1 MKKQKKPARALF
13 LDRDGVLNRRLP
25 GDYVKTWNEF
35 EFLPGVLRAL
45 RMLRLHFD
53 PILVVTNQQGIGKG
67 KMTEA
72 DLKNVHR
79 NMKKVIRKN
88 GGHID
93 RIYHCPDLES
103 GQPNCRKPNK
113 DMGMWAKADFPEI
126 HFEES
131 VMVGD
136 SDPDLLFGR
145 HLGMATILLGEGHS
159 GAKEKADYTFRDLM
173 DFYLNFVKK

>member
-1 MKKQKKPARALF
+1 MKKQKKPSRALF

-35 EFLPGVLRAL
+35 DFLPGVLRAL
-45 RMLRLHFD
+45 RLLRPHFD

-72 DLKNVHR
+72 DLKSVHR
-79 NMKKVIRKN
+79 LMKKVIRKK

-93 RIYHCPDLES
+93 KIYHCPDLES

-113 DMGMWAKADFPEI
+113 EMGMMAKADFPEI

-145 HLGMATILLGEGHS
+145 RLDMTTILIGADQS
-159 GAKEKADYTFRDLM
+159 GAKEPADYAFRDLL